1 MARER
6 SRSPSVCP
14 TGTHTSTACPERA
27 GRARRSASRR
37 SVFRERSS
45 GLVGMWPA
53 AMGTTLR
60 PSAESSLAGVKPV
73 QPAPWTP

>member
-1 MARER
+1 MCEYNQFGQALGVAPVGL
-6 SRSPSVCP
+6 SRAV
-14 TGTHTSTACPERA
+14 
-27 GRARRSASRR
+27 
-37 SVFRERSS
+37 V
-45 GLVGMWPA
+45 GLVGMWPV